1 MVPRLAGR
9 SGKVHVPDEG
19 TGEQLRAL
27 EQGMA
32 SQIYAFPKQPAPL
45 VPSVGHKKVYLGAGG
60 LILQILHLVL

>member
-1 MVPRLAGR
+1 M
-9 SGKVHVPDEG
+9 PDEG